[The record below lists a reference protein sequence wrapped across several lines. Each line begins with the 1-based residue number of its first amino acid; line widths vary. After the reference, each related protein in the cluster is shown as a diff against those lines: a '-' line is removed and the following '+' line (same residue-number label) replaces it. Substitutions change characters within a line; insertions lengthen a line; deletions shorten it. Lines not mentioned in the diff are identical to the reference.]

1 MTPEERAA
9 AQKQR
14 LVQKFSAKSAVY
26 ENCKMY
32 SQEGDLLCYC
42 DLRKLMWYEVRG
54 QVVSWSAFVVFDK
67 IAIEPKCT
75 VLHEQ
80 APACVR

>member
-14 LVQKFSAKSAVY
+14 LVLKFSAKSAVY

-32 SQEGDLLCYC
+32 SQDGDLLCYC
-42 DLRKLMWYEVRG
+42 DLRKLLWYEVRG
-54 QVVSWSAFVVFDK
+54 QVLSQFAFAIFNKAVMKSA
-67 IAIEPKCT
+67 
-75 VLHEQ
+75 LG
-80 APACVR
+80 